1 MAMFIP
7 FGEPGLFDEFMQ
19 TVDVAVFETPLLR
32 VGKLIE
38 WSLFEPELMSCVV
51 NEARGPGGRPRFHPL
66 LMFKVLVLQRL
77 HGLADDATSFQIT
90 DRNSFRAFL
99 GLTAA
104 DPVPDGQTIADFRE
118 VLVGKQAFARLFH
131 LFLEHLQQ
139 RHGLGLGKEG
149 VMVDATFVEV
159 PRQRNRRE
167 QNALIKQ
174 GGVPQEFI
182 DQPAVGAHKDCDARW
197 TKKNH
202 ATYYGYKDHV
212 KVDVADKLILA
223 GVTTAASVHDSQPI
237 AGLVQ
242 AGDQV
247 VYADSA
253 YSSAQIAADL
263 SGKNVEGQICEKG
276 TRAAALTEEQKNS
289 NREKSRVRSR
299 VEHVFAQMTGSMRAL
314 RQRCVGL
321 ARNDA
326 CIQLTNLVYNLLRFE
341 QIKRLGIRYT
351 KPVVA

>member
-1 MAMFIP
+1 
-7 FGEPGLFDEFMQ
+7 MQ
-19 TVDVAVFETPLLR
+19 SLAVAVFETPLLR

-38 WSLFEPELMSCVV
+38 WSLFEPAMMSCVGKD
-51 NEARGPGGRPRFHPL
+51 ARGPGGRPRFHPL
-66 LMFKVLVLQRL
+66 LRFKVLVLQRL

-99 GLTAA
+99 GLPAA

-118 VLVGKQAFARLFH
+118 ALVEKQAFERLFA

-149 VMVDATFVEV
+149 VMLAATFVEG
-159 PRQRNRRE
+159 PRQRNSRE

-174 GGVPQEFI
+174 GGVPQEFS
-182 DQPAVGAHKDCDARW
+182 DKPAVGAHKDCDARW

-202 ATYYGYKDHV
+202 ATYYGCKDHV

-223 GVTTAASVHDSQPI
+223 GVTTAASVPDSQQI
-237 AGLVQ
+237 EGLVK
-242 AGDQV
+242 AGDQR

-253 YSSAQIAADL
+253 YSSAQIATDL
-263 SGKNVEGQICEKG
+263 SGKSVEGQICEKG
-276 TRAAALTEEQKNS
+276 TRAAALTEEQKS
-289 NREKSRVRSR
+289 RNREKARVRSR
-299 VEHVFAQMTGSMRAL
+299 VEHVFAPMTGSMRAL
-314 RQRCVGL
+314 RQRCIGR

-326 CIQLTNLVYNLLRFE
+326 RIQLPNLVYNLLRFE
-341 QIKRLGIRYT
+341 QIKRLGIRCT
-351 KPVVA
+351 RPSVA